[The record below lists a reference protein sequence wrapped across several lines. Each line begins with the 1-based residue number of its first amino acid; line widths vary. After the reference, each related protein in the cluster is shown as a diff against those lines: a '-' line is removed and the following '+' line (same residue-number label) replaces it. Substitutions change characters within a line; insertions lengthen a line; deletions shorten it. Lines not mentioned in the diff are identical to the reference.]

1 MEIRQNEKDK
11 NSKGYLMILIGVL
24 ASLNIGIG
32 YSLYTQNQ
40 KKNELTSQNIK
51 LTDDN
56 KELLM
61 ELEKA
66 ELDIKNL
73 QTSNLDLI
81 SKLTEKDQAI
91 SDKIAQ
97 IKTLLSKGKLSI
109 SEIAKAKSE
118 IASLRE
124 QIAKYKA
131 QIEQLN
137 ADLKSEQTK
146 SAGLES
152 DLGNQQ
158 AINAD
163 QSKTI
168 DQQNKRISLAKK
180 LNASTLIAVA
190 VRERKLFGKKE
201 VEITKASKVEEI
213 KVRFSLDKNEISD
226 AGDKDI
232 FIKIIGPDGS
242 TITSKTQTTKVDG
255 TETLY
260 SQMKTI
266 DYKNEKLEDVVY
278 YKKQGEYKPGEYTIE
293 IFAEGYRIGTTKM
306 TLK

>member
-81 SKLTEKDQAI
+81 SKLTENDQAI

-213 KVRFSLDKNEISD
+213 KVRFSLDKR
-226 AGDKDI
+226 
-232 FIKIIGPDGS
+232 
-242 TITSKTQTTKVDG
+242 TRW
-255 TETLY
+255 LY
-260 SQMKTI
+260 NYI
-266 DYKNEKLEDVVY
+266 
-278 YKKQGEYKPGEYTIE
+278 
-293 IFAEGYRIGTTKM
+293 
-306 TLK
+306 